1 MIRYNHKQNISD
13 LLRIFLR
20 QHGLEKGY
28 LEFQVLE
35 CWKKFMG
42 PMINART
49 DEIFIREKT
58 IFVKL
63 SSAPL
68 KQELSMEKTKILEHL
83 CTEVPAAN
91 IEEIKFI

>member
-1 MIRYNHKQNISD
+1 MIRYNHKQDIED
-13 LLRIFLR
+13 LIRIFLR
-20 QHGLEKGY
+20 QNGLEKGY

-35 CWKKFMG
+35 CWKNYMG

-49 DEIFIREKT
+49 TDLFIRDKT

-68 KQELSMEKTKILEHL
+68 KQELAMAKTKILEQL
-83 CTEVPAAN
+83 MTEVPDAQ
-91 IEEIKFI
+91 IEDIRFI